1 MKQLSAAAYMVLS
14 AFFLSLMSVM
24 VKAGGV
30 SIPPMEM
37 VFIRSVL
44 VFLITLGLV
53 KRQGIPLWGNNKK
66 LLLLRGFFGFF
77 GLSAFFFTLTKIPI
91 ADSVTL
97 QYTSPLFTAL
107 LAQPI
112 LNEKSTRRQW
122 GYFVLAFLGLLLIV
136 RPGFSLQFFPA
147 LIGVGGAFFAALA
160 YNTVRKL
167 RHTDHPLTVVLYF
180 PLVSSVLA
188 FPLTAFHFV
197 MPGGWQW
204 LLLLGIGICAFI
216 AQLFMTRALHL
227 DRAARVMNISYVGV
241 VFSTLLGILFFSEI
255 PDWRTLIGAGV
266 IIYAIVHIARNG
278 EEG

>member
-44 VFLITLGLV
+44 VFLITLVLV

-77 GLSAFFFTLTKIPI
+77 GLSAFFYTLTKIPI

-112 LNEKSTRRQW
+112 LKEKSTRRQW
-122 GYFVLAFLGLLLIV
+122 GYFLLAFLGLLLIV

-147 LIGVGGAFFAALA
+147 LIGVFGAFFAALA

-180 PLVSSVLA
+180 PLVSSVLS

-197 MPGGWQW
+197 MPRGWQW

-255 PDWRTLIGAGV
+255 PDWRTLAGAGV

-278 EEG
+278 EEV